1 MEFMTPI
8 LEWLK
13 LGILVALIMPKLQLL
28 DMVAAKLGHPDVRNQ
43 LEGVQ
48 AIASEKYQMV
58 LSMVVAQKNALM
70 APKTAEP
77 KKLA

>member
-13 LGILVALIMPKLQLL
+13 LGILVALIMPKLNLL
-28 DMVAAKLGHPDVRNQ
+28 EMVAEKINHPLRANIEVFQ
-43 LEGVQ
+43 EY
-48 AIASEKYQMV
+48 ASKKYQMV
-58 LSMVVAQKNALM
+58 VSMVVAKGNALM
-70 APKTAEP
+70 APKTGEQ